1 MSASKRKY
9 IYPVLIVVAIA
20 ISSFV
25 YFVQKANE
33 RKASDRTF
41 ILIDEKVSNDSKYKL
56 ISYKFD
62 TGALG
67 YSRIFWA
74 VVPYQY
80 HDLDLRSF
88 ELPDGYKGIG
98 WSGKNELQAE
108 EWKPYYHIERDFKL
122 SNGDLY
128 KGVHVKIISH
138 LKR

>member
-1 MSASKRKY
+1 M
-9 IYPVLIVVAIA
+9 IG
-20 ISSFV
+20 SFA
-25 YFVQKANE
+25 YFIQKADK
-33 RKASDRTF
+33 RKASGRTF
-41 ILIDEKVSNDSKYKL
+41 ILIDEKVSKDSKYKL

-62 TGALG
+62 IGALG

-98 WSGKNELQAE
+98 WSDNNELLAE
-108 EWKPYYHIERDFKL
+108 EWKPYYHIERDYEL
-122 SNGDLY
+122 SDGDFY

-138 LKR
+138 FKR